1 MNVNAK
7 QLTSVDFHSMDITTA
22 LGFFMQIKD
31 KFSPEATLTT
41 AMGPVWTAYT
51 AGYAGFDEA
60 YAQAKKW
67 AQTAELEDLDRL
79 RSRRRVW
86 TTGSWT

>member
-31 KFSPEATLTT
+31 KFSPKATLTT
-41 AMGPVWTAYT
+41 PLVTTTTVVLPWTS
-51 AGYAGFDEA
+51 F
-60 YAQAKKW
+60 
-67 AQTAELEDLDRL
+67 L
-79 RSRRRVW
+79 
-86 TTGSWT
+86 

>member
-31 KFSPEATLTT
+31 KFSPKATLTT
-41 AMGPVWTAYT
+41 PLVTTTTVVLPWTKKTRSLANDL
-51 AGYAGFDEA
+51 AGLLRVLLNQIYASF
-60 YAQAKKW
+60 
-67 AQTAELEDLDRL
+67 
-79 RSRRRVW
+79 
-86 TTGSWT
+86 

>member
-41 AMGPVWTAYT
+41 PLVTTTTVVLPWTKKQ
-51 AGYAGFDEA
+51 EA
-60 YAQAKKW
+60 SPIGGASSCF
-67 AQTAELEDLDRL
+67 T
-79 RSRRRVW
+79 
-86 TTGSWT
+86 

>member
-31 KFSPEATLTT
+31 KFSPKATLTT
-41 AMGPVWTAYT
+41 PLVTTTTVVLLWTKKNKKPRQL
-51 AGYAGFDEA
+51 AGLLRVLLNQIYASF
-60 YAQAKKW
+60 
-67 AQTAELEDLDRL
+67 
-79 RSRRRVW
+79 
-86 TTGSWT
+86 